1 MATNRFSVYVCRGY
15 VVLDRRTGK
24 PANRTVYK
32 SRRAALRAV
41 DRLDNAYGAYR
52 YFHKAV

>member
-1 MATNRFSVYVCRGY
+1 MAAKRFSVYACRGY
-15 VVLDRRTGK
+15 VVLDRQTGK
-24 PANRTVYK
+24 PANRTVYQ
-32 SRRAALRAV
+32 SLRAALRAV